1 MKNPLA
7 SASYAAFAAA
17 LIAGPIGNLHAQTP
31 APGPWYVGAG
41 GGVSKLDVDTDFRN
55 ALVPGFGGGFTTDID
70 DEDTGWKVYAGYRAL
85 PWLALEASY
94 TDYGKAKLRADATLP
109 AARIDATWEAE
120 AWALDLLPTFEMD
133 RFSLFARLGAAFYRV
148 RTEATTAFT
157 GGVNVDGNAKKNS
170 VAFKWGG
177 GGAFQ
182 FTPNLGLRVEY
193 EQFEAGNSSTGKGD
207 VSLLSA
213 SLLYRF

>member
-7 SASYAAFAAA
+7 LTSRAA
-17 LIAGPIGNLHAQTP
+17 LAAVLVAGTIGTAQAQTP
-31 APGPWYVGAG
+31 ATGPWYIGAG
-41 GGVSKLDVDTDFRN
+41 AGVSKLDADSDFRS
-55 ALVPGFGGGFTTDID
+55 AVQSGFGSNFTTDID

-85 PWLALEASY
+85 PWLAIEASY
-94 TDYGKAKLRADATLP
+94 ADYGKAKLKANSTLP
-109 AARIDATWEAE
+109 AASIDTKWEVE
-120 AWALDLLPTFEMD
+120 AFALDLLPTFDMD

-148 RTEATTAFT
+148 RADSTTVFT
-157 GGVNVDGNAKKNS
+157 GGTTVSGSEKKND

-182 FTPNLGLRVEY
+182 FTPNFGLRVEY

>member
-1 MKNPLA
+1 MKSPLA
-7 SASYAAFAAA
+7 HPLRVALAAA
-17 LIAGPIGNLHAQTP
+17 LVAGTIGAAQAQ
-31 APGPWYVGAG
+31 APKVGPWYVGAG
-41 GGVSKLDVDTDFRN
+41 AGVSKLDVDSDFRS
-55 ALVPGFGGGFTTDID
+55 AVQSGFGPNFTTDID
-70 DEDTGWKVYAGYRAL
+70 DEDTGWKIYAGYRAL

-94 TDYGKAKLRADATLP
+94 TDYGKAKLKANTTLP
-109 AARIDATWEAE
+109 SASIDTKWEAE
-120 AWALDLLPTFEMD
+120 AFALDLLPTFDMD

-148 RTEATTAFT
+148 RADSTTTFT
-157 GGVNVDGNAKKNS
+157 GGTTVSGNEKKND